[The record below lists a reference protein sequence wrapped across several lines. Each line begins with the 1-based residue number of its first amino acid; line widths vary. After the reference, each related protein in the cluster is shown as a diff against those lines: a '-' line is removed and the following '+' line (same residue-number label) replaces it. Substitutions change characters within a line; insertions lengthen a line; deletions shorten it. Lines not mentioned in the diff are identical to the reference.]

1 MLTHV
6 GHSEKVLV
14 MRAFITVLILT
25 LSLQSWA
32 KADDITD
39 FQIEGMSLYESALN
53 FFSQSKIK
61 NNEGDYYNNKTFKTA
76 TINSTNFEVYQDVQ
90 ISYKTNDKTYKL
102 YDISGIVDK
111 KYNLCLKEI
120 DSISKEFDQMFT
132 NTKFE
137 ELYTFKHDSDPSGE
151 SLVSDMF
158 WEFNN
163 GDKILLACYNWN
175 TAYGKEKKL
184 VDEMRV
190 TISSKE
196 FDTFLLND

>member
-1 MLTHV
+1 MKILL
-6 GHSEKVLV
+6 S
-14 MRAFITVLILT
+14 VLILIFC
-25 LSLQSWA
+25 LQSFT
-32 KADDITD
+32 KANDISD
-39 FQIEGMSLYESALN
+39 FEIEGMSLYESALN

-61 NNEGDYYNNKTFKTA
+61 NNEEDYYNKKTFKTA
-76 TINSTNFEVYQDVQ
+76 TIKSKNFEVYQDVQ
-90 ISYKTNDKTYKL
+90 ISYKTNDKKYVL

-111 KYNLCLKEI
+111 KYDLCLKEI
-120 DSISKEFDQMFT
+120 KSISKEFDQMFPD
-132 NTKFE
+132 TKFE
-137 ELYTFKHDSDPSGE
+137 KLYTFDHNIDPSGE
-151 SLVSDMF
+151 SKISDMY

-175 TAYGKEKKL
+175 TPYGKKKGY

>member
-1 MLTHV
+1 
-6 GHSEKVLV
+6 
-14 MRAFITVLILT
+14 MRIFLTVLILIFNFQ
-25 LSLQSWA
+25 SLN
-32 KADDITD
+32 KAEDITE
-39 FQIEGMSLYESALN
+39 FEIEGMSLYESALN

-61 NNEGDYYNNKTFKTA
+61 NNEEDYYNKKSFKTS
-76 TINSTNFEVYQDVQ
+76 TINSRNFEVYQDVQ
-90 ISYKTNDKTYKL
+90 ISYKTNDKNYVL

-111 KYNLCLKEI
+111 NYDLCLKEI
-120 DSISKEFDQMFT
+120 KSISKEFDQMFPD
-132 NTKFE
+132 TKFE
-137 ELYTFKHDSDPSGE
+137 KLYTFDHNIDPSGE
-151 SLVSDMF
+151 SKISDMY

-175 TAYGKEKKL
+175 TTYGKKKGY